1 MIYQLSD
8 KVPQFDNTVFIAD
21 SADVIGHVVLK
32 KNASVWFNAV
42 IRADGDLIEVGSRTN
57 IQDGAVLHCDP
68 GQPLIIGEDVTVG
81 HKAMIHCREIGDRTL
96 IGINAVVLEGAKIG
110 KDCVIGAN
118 SLVKAGEVI
127 ADGSLVVGSPAK
139 VIRPLDEQAKA
150 LLLASSKHYVNKASK
165 MDQELVEI
173 KR

>member
-1 MIYQLSD
+1 MIYQLGD
-8 KVPQFDNTVFIAD
+8 KVPQIDNTVFIAD

-139 VIRPLDEQAKA
+139 VIRSLDEQAKA
-150 LLLASSKHYVNKASK
+150 LLLASSEHYVYKASK
-165 MDQELVEI
+165 MNQELLEI

>member
-1 MIYQLSD
+1 MIYQLGD
-8 KVPQFDNTVFIAD
+8 KVPQIDNTVFIAD
-21 SADVIGHVVLK
+21 SADVIGQVVLK

-96 IGINAVVLEGAKIG
+96 IGINAVVLEGAK
-110 KDCVIGAN
+110 
-118 SLVKAGEVI
+118 
-127 ADGSLVVGSPAK
+127 
-139 VIRPLDEQAKA
+139 
-150 LLLASSKHYVNKASK
+150 
-165 MDQELVEI
+165 
-173 KR
+173 